1 MRYNLANLLEL
12 AQADEYLKKLM
23 KQNAIVEIKKVNPR
37 RSLQQNKYLYLL
49 LGIAGMEWGFSIDEI
64 KTLWKRKISPS
75 IFVYEKNKNKF
86 LRSTAD
92 LTTKELTDAIEQL
105 RKFSAE
111 QGLYLPEPH
120 EEERLRYYANE
131 VEKQSNYL

>member
-1 MRYNLANLLEL
+1 MRYNLANLLET

-49 LGIAGMEWGFSIDEI
+49 LGIAGMEWGYSVEEI

>member
-1 MRYNLANLLEL
+1 MRYNLANLLET

-49 LGIAGMEWGFSIDEI
+49 LGIAGIEWGFSIHEI

>member
-1 MRYNLANLLEL
+1 MRYNLANLLET

-23 KQNAIVEIKKVNPR
+23 KQNAIVEIKKVNPQ

-49 LGIAGMEWGFSIDEI
+49 LGIAGMEWGYSVEEI

>member
-12 AQADEYLKKLM
+12 AQADEYLKKLI

-49 LGIAGMEWGFSIDEI
+49 LGIAGMEWGFSIDELKI
-64 KTLWKRKISPS
+64 LWKRKISPS

>member
-1 MRYNLANLLEL
+1 MAFKC
-12 AQADEYLKKLM
+12 AG
-23 KQNAIVEIKKVNPR
+23 
-37 RSLQQNKYLYLL
+37 
-49 LGIAGMEWGFSIDEI
+49 GITHSG
-64 KTLWKRKISPS
+64 R
-75 IFVYEKNKNKF
+75 
-86 LRSTAD
+86 
-92 LTTKELTDAIEQL
+92 KELTDAIEQL